1 MIQIKNL
8 YAGYSGKTVLKG
20 IDLDFCPGEL
30 LAVLGPNG
38 CGKSTLLR
46 TVNGL
51 IPKNSGEILID
62 EIPVEH
68 LRIKEVARKMT
79 YLPQVRSVPNITAQ
93 RLVLHGRFPH
103 LAYPR
108 RYRRE
113 DYEIVHQALCM
124 AGAEELS
131 DRFLNELSGGQQ
143 QKIYLAMALAQD
155 TSTILMDEPT
165 TYLDVGCQL
174 EVMELGRRLA
184 DEGKAV
190 VMVLHE
196 LCLALR
202 YAHRIALICQGKIC
216 QIGTPEE
223 LYQSHVLEEVMGVSL
238 GCVETAQGMRYYY
251 K

>member
-1 MIQIKNL
+1 MIQIENL
-8 YAGYSGKTVLKG
+8 YAGYAGKTVLKG
-20 IDLDFCPGEL
+20 IHLEFRPGEL

-51 IPKNSGEILID
+51 LPKTSG
-62 EIPVEH
+62 
-68 LRIKEVARKMT
+68 K
-79 YLPQVRSVPNITAQ
+79 VRAVPNITAGK
-93 RLVLHGRFPH
+93 LVLHGRFPH

-108 RYRRE
+108 RYRSE

-124 AGAEELS
+124 VGAEELS
-131 DRFLNELSGGQQ
+131 DCPLNELSGGQQ

-155 TSTILMDEPT
+155 TATIFMDEPT

-184 DEGKAV
+184 DEGKSV

-216 QIGTPEE
+216 QIGTPQE
-223 LYQSHVLEEVMGVSL
+223 LYQSHVLEQVMGVSL
-238 GCVETAQGMRYYY
+238 GCVETEQGIRYYY